1 MEAEVTFQLI
11 EVMVEKE
18 EVTTVVIE
26 EGTTK
31 ICQET
36 EIDEETTVTEEE
48 EDSKEEEVLMV
59 EDKVEEWLEE
69 EEEVEGET
77 LQAKY
82 LKIRGEALLQDL
94 VAEIIIEADFMKI
107 EEGEEEI
114 LIKTMMNR
122 TDLKDLEEIQ
132 QKIIQRDFEEGKI
145 HIGSLKIKVNNRWNH
160 QKVAAGGNARGRW
173 IYTDGNIVPL
183 P

>member
-1 MEAEVTFQLI
+1 MVLNLITQAILEAEVTSRLI

-31 ICQET
+31 TCQET

-59 EDKVEEWLEE
+59 GGKVEEWLEE
-69 EEEVEGET
+69 EEEVEVES

-82 LKIRGEALLQDL
+82 LKIREEALLQDL

-114 LIKTMMNR
+114 WIKTMMNR

-145 HIGSLKIKVNNRWNH
+145 HIGRLKIKVNNRWNH
-160 QKVAAGGNARGRW
+160 QKVAAGGNARGR
-173 IYTDGNIVPL
+173 
-183 P
+183 